1 MESKQKKLPLVHCRI
16 CKGAIDRQNQQE
28 GSEWV
33 MPVEKWYYHTTC
45 YEDFGKKKGAI
56 REGDLTIEAD
66 DDLWRAAVYDYL
78 KKDLKMP
85 LNYTKFLSQW
95 KNFLKKDMTAKGI
108 YFTLRYFYEVA
119 HGDPNKS
126 ENGIGIVPHVYNE
139 GTCYWGERNQRDK
152 GICDRIEAQVR
163 AADARRVMK
172 IYQKNKPS
180 RNAAVDFSTI
190 AAMED
195 DEE

>member
-1 MESKQKKLPLVHCRI
+1 MEQKQKKLPLVHCRI
-16 CKGAIDRQNQQE
+16 CKGAIDRQAQE
-28 GSEWV
+28 EGKDWV
-33 MPVEKWYYHTTC
+33 MPVEKWYYHTSC

-95 KNFLKKDMTAKGI
+95 RNFLKKDMTAKGI

-119 HGDPNKS
+119 HGDPTKS

-163 AADARRVMK
+163 AADARRVTK
-172 IYQKNKPS
+172 IYQKNKPTRLMS
-180 RNAAVDFSTI
+180 VDLASI
-190 AAMED
+190 AMED